1 MWLSCSNGKR
11 PPRQGRRA
19 ECVGRV
25 LMWGERHLIT
35 WHRMA
40 RKLVS
45 RPGCRV
51 KRSVDKCIADECRS
65 PIESPPHYI
74 SRGLI
79 AWSACL
85 CGANAI

>member
-35 WHRMA
+35 WHERA

-45 RPGCRV
+45 RPEESV
-51 KRSVDKCIADECRS
+51 KGEGV
-65 PIESPPHYI
+65 
-74 SRGLI
+74 
-79 AWSACL
+79 
-85 CGANAI
+85 